1 MGVDF
6 WSTSGINSRREQSLI
21 HHIFQRTLAI
31 SQSGWHYHP
40 CRASLLVTP
49 ALLAQNTMAYPLNAV
64 KECPASQVSPVQ
76 TTLL

>member
-31 SQSGWHYHP
+31 S
-40 CRASLLVTP
+40 
-49 ALLAQNTMAYPLNAV
+49 
-64 KECPASQVSPVQ
+64 
-76 TTLL
+76 